1 MKSSAPHPNTLSPA
15 QRGLAV
21 QRVIVDGWTT
31 SIAAAAAGVPER
43 FVAAWVADFREDG
56 MASLRHRPGKT
67 VATDF
72 VHWRILR
79 PVRAAGRGFVYSIRW
94 LFALEA
100 PVPPSPIRRS
110 HDDRREGS

>member
-31 SIAAAAAGVPER
+31 SAAAAAAGVPER

-56 MASLRHRPGKT
+56 MASLRKRPGKT
-67 VATDF
+67 ITAEYI
-72 VHWRILR
+72 HRRLLR
-79 PVRAAGRGFVYSIRW
+79 PARLGLRGIGSLMRW
-94 LFALEA
+94 LFALER
-100 PVPPSPIRRS
+100 PVPPSPIRHSR
-110 HDDRREGS
+110 DDRRGG